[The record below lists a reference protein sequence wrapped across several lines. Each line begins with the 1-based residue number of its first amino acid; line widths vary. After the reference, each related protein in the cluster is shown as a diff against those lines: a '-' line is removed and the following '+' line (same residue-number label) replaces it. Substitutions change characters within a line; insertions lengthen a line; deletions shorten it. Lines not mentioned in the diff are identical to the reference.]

1 MLQEMTLPF
10 MCARILS
17 TESGPTLCGSM
28 DGSPP
33 VSSVYWFLQARIP
46 EWVVISFSRGS
57 SGPGIKPSSPTF
69 PASAGGFFITLPF
82 LFTMLLVLVLSPL
95 FSPFEVLFHQ
105 VCLRK
110 RKKRKKNFIW
120 KPKHLE
126 LDMIQHK
133 IGDLK
138 NSGVFCLCAA
148 VTRNASATDSYFHLS
163 VGPLLA
169 SEDS

>member
-1 MLQEMTLPF
+1 MLQEMTLAF

-17 TESGPTLCGSM
+17 TESCPTLCGSM

-46 EWVVISFSRGS
+46 EWVAISFSRGS

-69 PASAGGFFITLPF
+69 PASAGRFFITLPF

-110 RKKRKKNFIW
+110 RKKRKKNFI
-120 KPKHLE
+120 
-126 LDMIQHK
+126 
-133 IGDLK
+133 
-138 NSGVFCLCAA
+138 
-148 VTRNASATDSYFHLS
+148 
-163 VGPLLA
+163 
-169 SEDS
+169 